1 MNNPVFN
8 SDPAILPDFLKVV
21 ALLGGLLLWA
31 SSNCCA
37 KKVAPKEK
45 KE

>member
-1 MNNPVFN
+1 MNNPYFN
-8 SDPAILPDFLKVV
+8 SDVATLADFLKVV
-21 ALLGGLLLWA
+21 ALLGGLLLWS